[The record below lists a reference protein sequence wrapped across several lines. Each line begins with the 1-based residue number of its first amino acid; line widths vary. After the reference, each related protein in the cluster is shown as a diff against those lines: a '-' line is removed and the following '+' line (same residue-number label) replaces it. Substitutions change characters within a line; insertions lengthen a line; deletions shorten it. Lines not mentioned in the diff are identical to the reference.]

1 MSREQSYNNKSVTKS
16 MKVLFIKKINIDK
29 SKEINKSIKN
39 YFYNPEEYFSTNS
52 PIRFGKKAEIT
63 DISYMKNK
71 KYTKRPTMLNNSS
84 SSKSRGLI
92 TKAEKEKE
100 RNTIFDHNKFELL
113 DNIRLKYVFDSFK
126 KRINQKKKE
135 NYLKY
140 NNSSSLPLNVN
151 VSLRTQQDSLNKIKL
166 NKINNEHL
174 EKYLT
179 KRSKK
184 TRDDL
189 MLNKIDNY
197 LYQKEIIKNIENKK
211 IMSENTS
218 RREWILS
225 LRRPLKIKGVRRSI
239 INVNTDKFPFFSYL
253 IEKSNDLKEI
263 SVKPGIN
270 LNNKHLKKL
279 VKNAKSTNSINEKQ
293 IDRLKN
299 LDDIKIEG
307 KDLWNIEYEREIN
320 SQKKKIL
327 HKAIIDN
334 GRLILNTEINNV
346 FGRKTFYKDYDKNV
360 YKPITTTY
368 K

>member
-1 MSREQSYNNKSVTKS
+1 M
-16 MKVLFIKKINIDK
+16 
-29 SKEINKSIKN
+29 
-39 YFYNPEEYFSTNS
+39 
-52 PIRFGKKAEIT
+52 
-63 DISYMKNK
+63 
-71 KYTKRPTMLNNSS
+71 
-84 SSKSRGLI
+84 
-92 TKAEKEKE
+92 
-100 RNTIFDHNKFELL
+100 
-113 DNIRLKYVFDSFK
+113 
-126 KRINQKKKE
+126 
-135 NYLKY
+135 
-140 NNSSSLPLNVN
+140 
-151 VSLRTQQDSLNKIKL
+151 
-166 NKINNEHL
+166 

-211 IMSENTS
+211 IMSENIS

-279 VKNAKSTNSINEKQ
+279 VKNAKSTNSISEKQ